1 MMLDS
6 GDYSETNMYTNCIV
20 YIMVSGMDTEPS
32 FPDKIRK
39 LLQSNTVMSLKQLRH
54 ELSKRPRSSLF
65 RDLKKLDLV
74 TSYTHAGQ
82 YHALKSAA
90 RFDADGL
97 WFFDQAGFAKYGT
110 LKNTL
115 IQIIS
120 NAQAGMTQKEL
131 KSLLRIKVQ
140 NTLTHLVQSNA
151 VERQLLP
158 KSIYVYL
165 SVEKQKA
172 EDQLQRRLAI
182 HDRAPEVALPA
193 ENLIIEILLELIR
206 APDCRADAKELGK
219 LLRKRGI
226 VIGDPDIVY
235 VLAYYDIKKKPIL
248 KS

>member
-1 MMLDS
+1 
-6 GDYSETNMYTNCIV
+6 MYTYCIA
-20 YIMVSGMDTEPS
+20 YIKVSIMGAEPS
-32 FPDKIRK
+32 FPDNIHR
-39 LLQSNTVMSLKQLRH
+39 LLQSNTVMPLKQLRH
-54 ELSKRPRSSLF
+54 ELGDRPRSSLF

-97 WFFDQAGFAKYGT
+97 WFFDQAGFAKHGT

-140 NTLTHLVQSNA
+140 NALTHLVQSNA

-158 KSIYVYL
+158 TSIYVYL

-182 HDRAPEVALPA
+182 HHKAPEVTLPV

-206 APDCRADAKELGK
+206 APNCRAEAKELGR

-235 VLAYYDIKKKPIL
+235 VLAYYDIKKNRF
-248 KS
+248 

>member
-1 MMLDS
+1 
-6 GDYSETNMYTNCIV
+6 
-20 YIMVSGMDTEPS
+20 MVSIMNAEPS
-32 FPDKIRK
+32 FPDKIRR
-39 LLQSNTVMSLKQLRH
+39 LLQSNTVMPLKQLRH
-54 ELSKRPRSSLF
+54 ELGDRHRSSLF

-97 WFFDQAGFAKYGT
+97 WFFDQAGFAKHGT

-140 NTLTHLVQSNA
+140 NALTHLVQSNA

-158 KSIYVYL
+158 TSIYVYL

-182 HDRAPEVALPA
+182 HHKAPEVTLPA

-206 APDCRADAKELGK
+206 APDCRAEAKELGR

-235 VLAYYDIKKKPIL
+235 VLAYYDIKKNRF
-248 KS
+248 

>member
-1 MMLDS
+1 MS
-6 GDYSETNMYTNCIV
+6 A
-20 YIMVSGMDTEPS
+20 EPS
-32 FPDKIRK
+32 FPDKIRR
-39 LLQSNTVMSLKQLRH
+39 LLQSNTVMPLKQLRD
-54 ELSKRPRSSLF
+54 ELGDRPRSSLF
-65 RDLKKLDLV
+65 RDLKKLNLV

-97 WFFDQAGFAKYGT
+97 WFFDQAGFAKHGT

-140 NTLTHLVQSNA
+140 NALTHLVQSNA

-158 KSIYVYL
+158 TSIYVYL

-182 HDRAPEVALPA
+182 HHKAPEVALPV

-206 APDCRADAKELGK
+206 TPDCRADAKELGR

-235 VLAYYDIKKKPIL
+235 VLAYYDIKKNRF
-248 KS
+248 

>member
-1 MMLDS
+1 M
-6 GDYSETNMYTNCIV
+6 NA
-20 YIMVSGMDTEPS
+20 EPS

-39 LLQSNTVMSLKQLRH
+39 LLQSNTVMPLKQLRH
-54 ELSKRPRSSLF
+54 ELGNRPRSSLF

-74 TSYTHAGQ
+74 TSYSHAGQ

-158 KSIYVYL
+158 TSIYVYL

-172 EDQLQRRLAI
+172 EHQLQRRLAI
-182 HDRAPEVALPA
+182 HNMAPEAALPA
-193 ENLIIEILLELIR
+193 ENLIIEILLELTR

-235 VLAYYDIKKKPIL
+235 VLAYYDIKKNRF
-248 KS
+248 

>member
-1 MMLDS
+1 
-6 GDYSETNMYTNCIV
+6 MYTCRIT
-20 YIMVSGMDTEPS
+20 YIMVSIMSAEPS
-32 FPDKIRK
+32 FPDKIRR
-39 LLQSNTVMSLKQLRH
+39 LLQSNTVMPLKQLRD
-54 ELSKRPRSSLF
+54 ELGDRPRSSLF
-65 RDLKKLDLV
+65 RDLKKLNLV

-97 WFFDQAGFAKYGT
+97 WFFDQAGFAKHGT

-140 NTLTHLVQSNA
+140 NALTHLVQSNA

-158 KSIYVYL
+158 TSIYVYL

-182 HDRAPEVALPA
+182 HHKAPEVALPV

-206 APDCRADAKELGK
+206 APDCRADAKELGR

-226 VIGDPDIVY
+226 VIGDPEIVY
-235 VLAYYDIKKKPIL
+235 VLAYYDIKKNRF
-248 KS
+248 

>member
-1 MMLDS
+1 MTLDS
-6 GDYSETNMYTNCIV
+6 GDYSETNMYTNRIV
-20 YIMVSGMDTEPS
+20 YKMVSDMDIEPS

-39 LLQSNTVMSLKQLRH
+39 LLQSNRVMSLKQLRH
-54 ELSKRPRSSLF
+54 ELGQRPRSSLF

-182 HDRAPEVALPA
+182 HDRAPEVALPV
-193 ENLIIEILLELIR
+193 ESLIIEILLELIR
-206 APDCRADAKELGK
+206 AAGCRADAKELGK

>member
-1 MMLDS
+1 MTLDS
-6 GDYSETNMYTNCIV
+6 GDYSETNMYTNRIV
-20 YIMVSGMDTEPS
+20 YIMVSDMGAEPS

-39 LLQSNTVMSLKQLRH
+39 LLQSNRVMSLKQLRH
-54 ELSKRPRSSLF
+54 ELGQRPRSSLF

-140 NTLTHLVQSNA
+140 NTLTYLVQSNA

-165 SVEKQKA
+165 SVEKHKA

-193 ENLIIEILLELIR
+193 ENLIIEILLQLIR

>member
-1 MMLDS
+1 
-6 GDYSETNMYTNCIV
+6 
-20 YIMVSGMDTEPS
+20 MVSDMGTEPS

-39 LLQSNTVMSLKQLRH
+39 LLQSNRVMSLKQLRH
-54 ELSKRPRSSLF
+54 ELGKRPRSSLF

-165 SVEKQKA
+165 SVEKHKA

>member
-1 MMLDS
+1 
-6 GDYSETNMYTNCIV
+6 MYTSYIA
-20 YIMVSGMDTEPS
+20 YIMVSIMNAEPS

-39 LLQSNTVMSLKQLRH
+39 LLQSNTVMPLKQLRH
-54 ELSKRPRSSLF
+54 ELGDRPRSSLF
-65 RDLKKLDLV
+65 RDLKKIDLV

-97 WFFDQAGFAKYGT
+97 WFFDQAGFAKHGT

-158 KSIYVYL
+158 QSIYVYL
-165 SVEKQKA
+165 SVEKHKA

-219 LLRKRGI
+219 RLRKRGI

-235 VLAYYDIKKKPIL
+235 VLAYYDIKKNRF
-248 KS
+248 

>member
-1 MMLDS
+1 M
-6 GDYSETNMYTNCIV
+6 NAA
-20 YIMVSGMDTEPS
+20 PS
-32 FPDKIRK
+32 FPDKIRR
-39 LLQSNTVMSLKQLRH
+39 LLQSNTVMPLKQLRY
-54 ELSKRPRSSLF
+54 ELSDRPRSSLF

-82 YHALKSAA
+82 YHALRSAA

-97 WFFDQAGFAKYGT
+97 WFFDQAGFAKHGT

-140 NTLTHLVQSNA
+140 NALTHLVQSNA

-158 KSIYVYL
+158 TSIYVYL
-165 SVEKQKA
+165 SAEKHKA
-172 EDQLQRRLAI
+172 EDQLQRRLAL
-182 HDRAPEVALPA
+182 HHKAPEVALPV

-206 APDCRADAKELGK
+206 APDCLVDAKELGR

-235 VLAYYDIKKKPIL
+235 VLAYYDIKKNRF
-248 KS
+248 